1 MQVRARHGKCTGGVV
16 TRPVRRERAQLRE
29 RNHIRSA
36 TLLFA
41 ACALTTV
48 SACTSEGSFDK
59 NANPQ
64 TSVTATSQPPKS
76 VDPEEA
82 TKTEAIN
89 TYTSYWREME
99 RAYAKGSSKGTALK
113 DYAAGA
119 ALVSADSGI
128 ANMVEAGQLAVGKV
142 TVGRPTVTQL
152 DTSRQILNVKLS
164 SCLDVSHW
172 DVIDR
177 GTRKPVALPTER
189 LTKYV
194 VVSVIEKW
202 PDGWK
207 VIKDQPQEKAC

>member
-1 MQVRARHGKCTGGVV
+1 M
-16 TRPVRRERAQLRE
+16 TRPVRPERAQLRE
-29 RNHIRSA
+29 RNHVRSA

-41 ACALTTV
+41 ACALAAV
-48 SACTSEGSFDK
+48 SACSEGSADK
-59 NANPQ
+59 KAAPE
-64 TSVTATSQPPKS
+64 TSVIATSQPPRA

-99 RAYAKGSSKGTALK
+99 RGYAKGSSKGTALK
-113 DYAAGA
+113 DFAAGA
-119 ALVSADSGI
+119 ALVSADNGM
-128 ANMVEAGQLAVGKV
+128 ANMVKAGHLAVGKV
-142 TVGRPTVTQL
+142 TVGSPTVTQL
-152 DTSRQILNVKLS
+152 DTSRQIPNVKLS

-172 DVIDR
+172 DVINR
-177 GTRKPVALPTER
+177 ETRKPVALPTER

-194 VVSVIEKW
+194 VLSVIEKW